1 VLSTPETGPG
11 FPPAIFDLGSVRL
24 TKMSVGPHDNNAYL
38 VTDVVTGLT
47 LLVDAAAEPD
57 RLLDALS
64 GLTLIG
70 VLTTHRHGDHWSAL
84 DAIVD
89 ATGAPTYAHPDDAG
103 ELPVTPE
110 LLLVHDDELDIGGT
124 TVSVRHVPGHTPGSL
139 VVVVEG
145 SAGPIHLLTGDALFP
160 GGVGNTW
167 GNKDNF
173 DLLVAGVTREIFDA
187 FPDDTVI
194 DPGHGKSTTVG
205 AERPSVPEWAAR
217 GW

>member
-1 VLSTPETGPG
+1 VSDNAETGPG
-11 FPPAIFDLGSVRL
+11 LPAAIFDLGSVRL
-24 TKMSVGPHDNNAYL
+24 TKISVGPHDNNAYL

-64 GLTLIG
+64 GLTLVG
-70 VLTTHRHGDHWSAL
+70 VLTTHRHGDHWSGL
-84 DAIVD
+84 DAVVD

-110 LLLVHDDELDIGGT
+110 QLLVQDDELDVGGT

-139 VVVVEG
+139 VVVVAG

-167 GNKDNF
+167 GDKDNF
-173 DLLVAGVTREIFDA
+173 NLLLSGVTREIFDA
-187 FPDDTVI
+187 FPDETVI

-205 AERPSVPEWAAR
+205 TERPSLPEWAAR
-217 GW
+217 RW